1 MAVWQLFRRNRLA
14 IGGMG
19 IVLLIFLMAAVCS
32 LIARYDPGDVRVDA
46 KLIGPCREHPLGTDH
61 LGRDVLS
68 RMLYGARISLS
79 VGFVAVGISIAIGIF
94 VGAIAGYYGR
104 WLDAALMRFVD
115 VMMCFPAFFLI
126 LTVIALLGP
135 NIINVM
141 IVIGITSWM
150 GTARLV
156 RAEFLSLKERE
167 FVLAAR
173 SLGFSDRRII
183 FAHILPNA
191 LAPVI
196 VSATLGVAGAI
207 LLEAGLSFLGF
218 GVQPPSPSW
227 GNILTEGRTYIFDA
241 WWLTLFPGLAILITV
256 LAFNLVGEGLRDA
269 LDPRL
274 RGVRG

>member
-1 MAVWQLFRRNRLA
+1 MGVWTYFRRNRLA
-14 IGGMG
+14 IAGMG
-19 IVLLIFLMAAVCS
+19 IVLLIFLMAAMCP
-32 LIARYDPGDVRVDA
+32 LIVRYDPGDVRVDT
-46 KLIGPCREHPLGTDH
+46 KLIGPCGEHPLGTDH

-104 WLDAALMRFVD
+104 WIDAALMRFVD

-167 FVLAAR
+167 FVLATR
-173 SLGFSDRRII
+173 SLGFTDRRII

>member
-1 MAVWQLFRRNRLA
+1 MNTWAYFKRNRLA
-14 IGGMG
+14 VPGLG
-19 IVLLIFLMAAVCS
+19 IVLIMFLLAVFS
-32 LIARYDPGDVRVDA
+32 PMLSPYDPGEINIES
-46 KLIGPCREHPLGTDH
+46 KLENPCRDHPMGTDN

-79 VGFVAVGISIAIGIF
+79 VGFVAVGISIAIGIL
-94 VGAIAGYYGR
+94 VGAISGYYGR
-104 WLDAALMRFVD
+104 WVDAVLMRFVD
-115 VMMCFPAFFLI
+115 IMMCFPAFFLI

-135 NIINVM
+135 NIINIM

-150 GTARLV
+150 GTARFV

-167 FVLAAR
+167 FVIAAR
-173 SLGFSDRRII
+173 VLGLSDRRII
-183 FAHILPNA
+183 FRHILPNA

-196 VSATLGVAGAI
+196 ISATLGVAGAI
-207 LLEAGLSFLGF
+207 LMEAGLSFLGF
-218 GVQPPSPSW
+218 GVQPPNPSW

-269 LDPRL
+269 MDPRL
-274 RGVRG
+274 RGIRQ